1 MTPEQ
6 ALEIL
11 SQVAANAQCTL
22 QQHYTLQEAL
32 KVIKELLPKEEKV
45 EDNNV

>member
-6 ALEIL
+6 AFEIL

-32 KVIKELLPKEEKV
+32 KVIKELLPKEAKADAVPE
-45 EDNNV
+45 